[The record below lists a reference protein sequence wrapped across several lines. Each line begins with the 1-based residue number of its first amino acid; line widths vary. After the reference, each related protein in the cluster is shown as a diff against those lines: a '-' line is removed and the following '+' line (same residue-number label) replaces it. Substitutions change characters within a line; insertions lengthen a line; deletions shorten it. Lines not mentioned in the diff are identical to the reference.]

1 MGFIRNLVVLA
12 MGVLAFKMVKRAMID
27 LEAAQEK
34 ARVKAKTPAADQSM
48 KTLKPD
54 PITGI
59 YTPEA

>member
-34 ARVKAKTPAADQSM
+34 ARVKAKTPTADQSM

>member
-1 MGFIRNLVVLA
+1 MGFIRNMVVLA
-12 MGVLAFKMVKRAMID
+12 LGVLAFKMIKRAMSD

-34 ARVKAKTPAADQSM
+34 ARVKAKAPADEAGM
-48 KTLKPD
+48 KKLKLD